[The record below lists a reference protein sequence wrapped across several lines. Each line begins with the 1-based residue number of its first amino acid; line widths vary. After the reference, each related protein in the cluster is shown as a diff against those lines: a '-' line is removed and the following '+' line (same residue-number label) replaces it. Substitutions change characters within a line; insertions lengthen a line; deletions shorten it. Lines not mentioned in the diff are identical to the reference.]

1 MIDINT
7 LIGKK
12 YGKLTILSE
21 ADRTIQ
27 GGVNYRCVNVG
38 CDCGKIVVK
47 KLKAILKTNGG
58 TKSCGCSFRG
68 AKLSEVNKPNLS
80 FDSKKKVRGI
90 GIIGEGQYP
99 VKYVR
104 QGVVKYTLAFETWL
118 TRLKSVVSVN
128 YKKRR
133 KGFKGV
139 EVAEEWLNYQNFAK
153 WFYEQVKLY
162 GKGGVVDKDLLFL
175 GNKVYS
181 PTTCCYIPQAI
192 NALFSMKSDTKGFYL
207 KKGKYS
213 VSVNIDG
220 VRKYIGSYDDEDSA
234 KIVYFQT
241 KLAEVKKII
250 LRYQDKIHPAL
261 FYKLYHGTENY
272 LNYYMFEKEN
282 SND

>member
-21 ADRTIQ
+21 TDRTIQ
-27 GGVNYRCVNVG
+27 GGVTYRCVNVG

-47 KLKAILKTNGG
+47 KLKTILKTKGG
-58 TKSCGCSFRG
+58 TKSCGCS
-68 AKLSEVNKPNLS
+68 KLKGVQPNLS

-90 GIIGEGQYP
+90 GIIGEGTYP

-175 GNKVYS
+175 GNKMYS
-181 PTTCCYIPQAI
+181 STTCCYIPQAI
-192 NALFSMKSDTKGFYL
+192 NALFSGKRDKTKGFYL
-207 KKGKYS
+207 KGGKYS

-241 KLAEVKKII
+241 KIKEAKKIV
-250 LRYQDKIHPAL
+250 LRYQDNLHPAL

-272 LNYYMFEKEN
+272 LNYYMFDKE
-282 SND
+282 STND